1 MPELVRVLRQ
11 SKELAR
17 VDGWYTQEMTGTWQR
32 LRVGRLNAHTELH
45 KALKEPIPGNS
56 LLVVCGTKVPTLVL
70 FRAPF
75 LVLFAGQLA
84 RLLSP
89 ALINC

>member
-17 VDGWYTQEMTGTWQR
+17 VDGWYTQEMTGTWRR

-45 KALKEPIPGNS
+45 KALEKLISGDS
-56 LLVVCGTKVPTLVL
+56 LPPPPPLFGTKVPTLTV
-70 FRAPF
+70 F
-75 LVLFAGQLA
+75 
-84 RLLSP
+84 
-89 ALINC
+89 